1 MTQPAELYEKK
12 GLAYTE
18 AARQQKRR
26 LRFSS
31 GIRLLSFA
39 AMGLFIYLALNVQIL
54 YGIGAVVFLGLFAY
68 LVSRH
73 QDLKYEATRLKELI
87 ALNQIEVEVLQGAY
101 THLEDGSGF
110 LEPGHPYQD
119 DLDLL
124 GPNSFYQYL
133 NRTGL
138 PAGGALLA
146 RWLSSNDFTDIG
158 SKQEAV
164 RELAPRVDWRQNY
177 TATARMIQSPVS
189 PEVLIPWFSGY
200 SPKLPSWTRYLPTV
214 FSIFSV
220 GIALLFALQLLPLGV
235 LIGVFFTGLLITLPY
250 VKRIGALAQDTG
262 KMQETFSQYGRLVG
276 QVEGANFQ
284 AAALRDTRKALVG
297 AGPPV
302 SEVLQKFN
310 RIIGALDQRNNLIIA
325 LFGNAFFLWD
335 LRQARAV
342 EEWIGSYGSAAG
354 VWFGALARFD
364 AYNSLANFGFN
375 HPAYTYPQIE
385 EGAAGSIESKELAHP
400 LLFETP
406 VTNDFE
412 VECGN
417 FMVITGANMAGKSTF
432 LRAVGLSIVMA
443 NMGLPVRAARMSYTP
458 VPLITSMRTSDSL
471 SRHESY
477 FFAELKRLKTIA
489 DHLQEQP
496 YFVILDEILKGTNS
510 KDKARGSQEFLER
523 LIKLQATGL
532 IATHDLSLCEVADRI
547 PEVQNFYFDAEIR
560 EGTLYFDYRLRPGVC
575 SNMNASFLLRKLGV
589 VEDET
594 PQQKT

>member
-1 MTQPAELYEKK
+1 MTQPTELYEKK
-12 GLAYTE
+12 TVACTE
-18 AARQQKRR
+18 AARQQRKR
-26 LRFSS
+26 LRLSS
-31 GIRLLSFA
+31 GIRLLVFA
-39 AMGLFIYLALNVQIL
+39 AMGLFIYLALNGQLL
-54 YGIGAVVFLGLFAY
+54 YGIGAVVLLGLFAY

-73 QDLKYEATRLKELI
+73 QDLKYEAARLKELI
-87 ALNQIEVEVLQGAY
+87 KMNQIEIEVLHGSY
-101 THLEDGSGF
+101 STLEDGSVF

-119 DLDLL
+119 DLDLF
-124 GPNSFYQYL
+124 GPDSFYQYL

-138 PAGGALLA
+138 PAGGGLLA
-146 RWLSSNDFTDIG
+146 RWLSSNDFNGIDR
-158 SKQEAV
+158 KQEAI
-164 RELAPRVDWRQNY
+164 RELGPRVDWRQNY

-189 PEVLIPWFSGY
+189 PEVLTTWFSGY
-200 SPKLPSWTRYLPTV
+200 SRKLPSRTRFLPTV

-220 GIALLFALQLLPLGV
+220 GVAVLSVLQVLPLGV
-235 LIGVFFTGLLITLPY
+235 LIGVFFTGLLITLPF
-250 VKRIGALAQDTG
+250 VKRIGALAQHTG
-262 KMQETFSQYGRLVG
+262 KMQDTFRQYGRLVR
-276 QVEGANFQ
+276 QIEGASFQ
-284 AAALRDTRKALVG
+284 AAVLSDTRKALVG

-302 SEVLQKFN
+302 SEVLEKFN

-342 EEWIGSYGSAAG
+342 EEWIGSYGSAVG
-354 VWFGALARFD
+354 GWFGALARFD

-375 HPAYTYPQIE
+375 HPAYTYPEIGK
-385 EGAAGSIESKELAHP
+385 GAAGYIKSNGLAHP

-406 VTNDFE
+406 VTNDFK

-443 NMGLPVRAARMSYTP
+443 NMGLPVRATSMGYTP

-477 FFAELKRLKTIA
+477 FFAELKRLKTIV

-510 KDKARGSQEFLER
+510 KDKAQGSQEFLER
-523 LIKLQATGL
+523 LVKLQATGL

-547 PEVQNFYFDAEIR
+547 PEVQNFFFDAEIR
-560 EGTLYFDYRLRPGVC
+560 EGTLYFDYRLKPGVC

-589 VEDET
+589 VEDDT
-594 PQQKT
+594 PQEKT